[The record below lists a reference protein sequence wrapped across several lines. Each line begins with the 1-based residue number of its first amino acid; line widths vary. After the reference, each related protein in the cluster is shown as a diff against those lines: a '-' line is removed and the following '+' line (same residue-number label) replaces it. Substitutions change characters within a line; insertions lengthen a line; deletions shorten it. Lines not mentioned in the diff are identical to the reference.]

1 MSRASYTY
9 EYLELKEKFELEA
22 GGVIEKPVIAYNT
35 YGTLN
40 KNKDN
45 VIFICHA
52 LTANSDAED
61 WWFGLFGKGDIFDW
75 DKYFI
80 ICANNLGSPY
90 GTSSAKHIN
99 PADQEIYGLDF
110 PFFTI
115 RDTAK
120 LHLKLLQHFG
130 IEKIKLLIGGS
141 CGGNIAQEI
150 AFTMKNNIENLVL
163 LCCSS
168 RETPWAIAIHQAQRL
183 VLEADET
190 LKEKTETAGS
200 KALKACR
207 ATALPYYRTQKSFNI
222 RQKEIELDI
231 YNNFRASSYMN
242 YQGDKFVK
250 RFNAHCYYTMLYALD
265 SHNIGR
271 NRESIEQALAQITAN
286 TVVIGFESDIL
297 IPVKEQQFLAKHIP
311 DTKYVEIKSIYGH
324 DAFLIEHEHIRKAI
338 RSKINI

>member
-1 MSRASYTY
+1 MSRVSYTY
-9 EYLELKEKFELEA
+9 SYLNLTEGFDLEQ
-22 GGVIEKPVIAYNT
+22 GGKIEKPVIAYNA
-35 YGTLN
+35 YGKLN
-40 KNKDN
+40 ENRDN

-52 LTANSDAED
+52 LTANSDADD
-61 WWFGLFGKGDIFDW
+61 WWHSLFGKGDIFDW

-99 PADQEIYGLDF
+99 PADNEIYGLDF

-115 RDTAK
+115 RDTAN
-120 LHLKLLQHFG
+120 LHLKLLEHFK
-130 IEKIKLLIGGS
+130 IEKVKLLIGGS
-141 CGGNIAQEI
+141 CGGNIAQEV
-150 AFTMKNNIENLVL
+150 AYTLGDKVENLAL

-168 RETPWAIAIHQAQRL
+168 RETPWAVSIHQAQRL

-190 LKEKTETAGS
+190 LKIKTENAGI

-222 RQKEIELDI
+222 RQNEINLNIIKD
-231 YNNFRASSYMN
+231 FRACSYIN

-250 RFNAHCYYTMLYALD
+250 RFNAHCYYTLLYALD
-265 SHNIGR
+265 THNIGR
-271 NRESIEQALAQITAN
+271 DRESIEKALSEIKAN
-286 TVVIGFESDIL
+286 TIVIGFESDIL
-297 IPVKEQQFLAKHIP
+297 IPVQEQQFIAKHIP
-311 DTKYVEIKSIYGH
+311 NAEYKEIKSIYGH